1 MKVLLDTCAF
11 LWAIGRP
18 EALSVQARS
27 IFQSPENE
35 VYLSVASAWEI
46 AIKQAL
52 GRLPLPAPAE
62 RLVPSLRER
71 HGIATLPVDEESAL
85 HVSRLPALHH
95 DPFDRILV
103 CQAIVHGMAIL
114 TPDPLIV
121 QYPARVLW

>member
-1 MKVLLDTCAF
+1 VGD
-11 LWAIGRP
+11 RD
-18 EALSVQARS
+18 QARS
-27 IFQSPENE
+27 R
-35 VYLSVASAWEI
+35 
-46 AIKQAL
+46 
-52 GRLPLPAPAE
+52 RLPLPAPAE
-62 RLVPSLRER
+62 RLIPSLRER

-95 DPFDRILV
+95 DPFDRLIV